1 MNETNMNSNMENNSI
16 NPLVKRILIIAG
28 IVIILAIPIAILI
41 SSAPKKNNKTLEKS
55 NTDSLSNLLASL
67 EKAVNVNPSAANI
80 LALSAAYIN
89 AKMPGKAIQPLQKLI
104 KKEPSNANAYNNL
117 GVANIMLK
125 NYTLG
130 IDACKKAISLDT
142 SFQLAKNNLKWG
154 LDEKQKTINIINT
167 LLTTSPDKQDQ
178 AFYIQLG
185 LLYMQVGEYNKS
197 MTIWSDGLKKY
208 PSASSIFYNNIGTAQ
223 VFNKEYDKAIENFNE
238 ALAADPN
245 NQLAKNNIAWAQQEK
260 NDNKLQ

>member
-1 MNETNMNSNMENNSI
+1 MNETNTNNNMGNSSI
-16 NPLVKRILIIAG
+16 NPIAKRILIVAG
-28 IVIILAIPIAILI
+28 IIIVLAIPIAILI
-41 SSAPKKNNKTLEKS
+41 SSAPKTNNQKTEKS
-55 NTDSLSNLLASL
+55 TTDSLNNLLAGL
-67 EKAVNVNPSAANI
+67 EKAANNNPTATNI

-89 AKMPGKAIQPLQKLI
+89 ANMPGKAIQPLQQLI
-104 KKEPSNANAYNNL
+104 KKEPNNANAYNNL

-125 NYTLG
+125 NYKLG

-154 LDEKQKTINIINT
+154 LDEKQKTINTINT
-167 LLTTSPDKQDQ
+167 LLTTSPEKQDQ
-178 AFYIQLG
+178 AYYIQLG

-197 MTIWSDGLKKY
+197 IAIWSDGLKKY

-223 VFNKEYDKAIENFNE
+223 VFNKEYDKAIENFNK

-260 NDNKLQ
+260 NDN

>member
-1 MNETNMNSNMENNSI
+1 MNQTNTNSNMESNTIS
-16 NPLVKRILIIAG
+16 PLVKRILIIAG
-28 IVIILAIPIAILI
+28 IVIVLAIPKAILI
-41 SSAPKKNNKTLEKS
+41 SSTPKSNNKKTEKS
-55 NTDSLSNLLASL
+55 NVCATDSLNNLLASL
-67 EKAVNVNPSAANI
+67 EKAANVNPNAANI

-89 AKMPGKAIQPLQKLI
+89 SKMPGKAIQPLKKLI
-104 KKEPSNANAYNNL
+104 KKEPNNANAYNNL

-167 LLTTSPDKQDQ
+167 LLTTSPDKQDH

-197 MTIWSDGLKKY
+197 IAIWSDGLKKY

-223 VFNKEYDKAIENFNE
+223 VFNKEYDKAIENFNK
-238 ALAADPN
+238 ALATDPN
-245 NQLAKNNIAWAQQEK
+245 NQLAKNNIAWAQQEMDDK
-260 NDNKLQ
+260 